1 MLQKFKSMDELLGY
15 LGSLEERVR
24 RIEAENRI
32 LREPPSKRELI
43 DGNAIAK
50 SVLSSFPQTN
60 LFSFSFLKR
69 AFAVWGHFF
78 VANLI
83 IGITVGIAYAC
94 LMMVLFGSMFGSL
107 LRSPR

>member
-1 MLQKFKSMDELLGY
+1 MLQQFKNMNELAEY
-15 LGSLEERVR
+15 LGTMEERLR
-24 RIEAENRI
+24 KIEVENRI
-32 LREPPSKRELI
+32 LRETPPNRDII
-43 DGNAIAK
+43 DANTVTR
-50 SVLSSFPQTN
+50 SVFRYLPQTN
-60 LFSFSFLKR
+60 LFSPSFLKR